1 LPALIETS
9 QNNRRW
15 RRVVAMRVQMAMIEQ
30 GRGHVDQAREQLI
43 EALRQGH
50 RLGLVRSLLDAGPG
64 VAALLE
70 ALMAEHV
77 LDPVLTFYAQRL
89 LVVAG
94 TADASSQPAPDTGTA
109 SVLSIRE
116 LDVMSLVAQALP
128 NKKIAR
134 VLNLSPETVKWH
146 MKNIFYKLEV
156 TGRDEAIAKVRDLE
170 LKLPGN
176 PQV

>member
-1 LPALIETS
+1 
-9 QNNRRW
+9 
-15 RRVVAMRVQMAMIEQ
+15 M
-30 GRGHVDQAREQLI
+30 
-43 EALRQGH
+43 
-50 RLGLVRSLLDAGPG
+50 
-64 VAALLE
+64 
-70 ALMAEHV
+70 
-77 LDPVLTFYAQRL
+77 

>member
-1 LPALIETS
+1 
-9 QNNRRW
+9 
-15 RRVVAMRVQMAMIEQ
+15 
-30 GRGHVDQAREQLI
+30 
-43 EALRQGH
+43 
-50 RLGLVRSLLDAGPG
+50 
-64 VAALLE
+64 
-70 ALMAEHV
+70 
-77 LDPVLTFYAQRL
+77 
-89 LVVAG
+89 
-94 TADASSQPAPDTGTA
+94 
-109 SVLSIRE
+109 
-116 LDVMSLVAQALP
+116 MSLVAQALP

>member
-1 LPALIETS
+1 
-9 QNNRRW
+9 
-15 RRVVAMRVQMAMIEQ
+15 MAVIEQ

-89 LVVAG
+89 LDVAR
-94 TADASSQPAPDTGTA
+94 TADASSQQAPDTETA

-116 LDVMSLVAQALP
+116 LDVMALVAQALP